1 MKIAM
6 PVGKKDIESNVG
18 TSFGR
23 SPYFLVYDTESKE
36 SEFIENKAAM
46 SSGGAGV
53 KAAQTVIDSDSTVL
67 LTPQCGENAANTLK
81 SASVEIYKTTLKS
94 IRENIDAYMAGE
106 LQPLSEIHDGF
117 HDHGGH

>member
-6 PVGKKDIESNVG
+6 PVGKKDIATNVG

-23 SPYFLVYDTESKE
+23 SPYFLVYDTETKE
-36 SEFIENKAAM
+36 SEFIENNAAM

-53 KAAQTVIDSDSTVL
+53 KAAQTVIDSDAAVL

-81 SASVEIYKTTLKS
+81 SANIEIYKTTSKS
-94 IRENIDAYMAGE
+94 IMESI
-106 LQPLSEIHDGF
+106 
-117 HDHGGH
+117 

>member
-6 PVGKKDIESNVG
+6 PVGKKDIATNVG

-23 SPYFLVYDTESKE
+23 SPYFLVYDTETKE
-36 SEFIENKAAM
+36 SEFIENNAAM

-53 KAAQTVIDSDSTVL
+53 KAAQTVIDSDAAVL

-81 SASVEIYKTTLKS
+81 SANIEIYKTTSKS
-94 IRENIDAYMAGE
+94 IMESIDAYIAGE
-106 LQPLSEIHDGF
+106 LQTLDEIHDGF